1 MTVRGKVLFNEP
13 MALHTSLKVGGPA
26 DCFAIPADEDDL
38 LNLYAFLSRRGI
50 PCLVVGGGYNLLV
63 RDGGFKG
70 VAISLEDFSHLEYTC
85 SNCIRAGAGVDN
97 RILSAF
103 AAAGGLGGL
112 EFLTGIPGKLGGAL
126 AMNAGAGGL
135 AIMDRV
141 EEIVSLVHGAITKK
155 RKDHC
160 EFGYRF
166 LKLAPGEIVLGAL
179 FRLEREEKSVIS
191 QRVEA
196 FLAHRKSTQQ
206 VGFPNA
212 GSFFK
217 NPAVPQDRIPLIE
230 NAAKRLGVPE
240 MVSLRRFDAR
250 LLGPAIHAPRG
261 PRQRR
266 RARPRRLSLHLQSPW
281 PRRHDLAKIRYPAN
295 SLSQTRHR
303 QSADLPGA

>member
-1 MTVRGKVLFNEP
+1 LTDEVRSQIQRTVRGKVLFNEP

-38 LNLYAFLSRRGI
+38 LNLCTLLSRWGI

-103 AAAGGLGGL
+103 ATESGLGGL

-126 AMNAGAGGL
+126 AMNAGAGGH

-155 RKDHC
+155 RKDQC

-166 LKLAPGEIVLGAL
+166 LKLDPGEIVLGAL
-179 FRLEREEKSVIS
+179 FRLESEEKSLIS

-217 NPAVPQDRIPLIE
+217 NPPEKPAWRLIDE
-230 NAAKRLGVPE
+230 AGFRGYRMGGAQVSEVHTNFLVNRGGAKASDFLRLGELIKSRVRE
-240 MVSLRRFDAR
+240 MTGITLEEEV
-250 LLGPAIHAPRG
+250 
-261 PRQRR
+261 
-266 RARPRRLSLHLQSPW
+266 
-281 PRRHDLAKIRYPAN
+281 KI
-295 SLSQTRHR
+295 SGT
-303 QSADLPGA
+303 D